1 MILQAYNLSLLYIVL
16 NLVFFYMYKFLSF
29 SVVLNIKG
37 IIIYNYITSCEIYF
51 YSISIIFK
59 K

>member
-1 MILQAYNLSLLYIVL
+1 MILQICNLNLLYIVL
-16 NLVFFYMYKFLSF
+16 SLVFFCMCKFLNF
-29 SVVLNIKG
+29 SVVFNIKST
-37 IIIYNYITSCEIYF
+37 ITYNYTISCKIYF

>member
-1 MILQAYNLSLLYIVL
+1 MILQAYNLSLLYIIL
-16 NLVFFYMYKFLSF
+16 NLVFFCICKFLNF
-29 SVVLNIKG
+29 SVVFNIKG